1 MCGILGAYG
10 SAAARLSPTDIAAAL
25 ACIAHRGPDGEGV
38 AAGRGRDVAAY
49 AGRDTPTA
57 LGLPPLAE
65 LSASPRDVVLGHRR
79 LSIIDLSLG
88 GHQPMRSHDGRYWL
102 AFNGEIYNYRELRE
116 TLRAGGRTFRTD
128 SDTEVLLA
136 VLESWGVPGIDRLE
150 GMFAAAVYDTTD
162 GSLLLTR
169 DRFGIKPL
177 YVARRDAGCAFA
189 SQLDA
194 LRRLEPARPVVV
206 DAANAAAYLALG
218 LSDTGRGSFVRD
230 VEEVPPGVAL
240 RFRGATV
247 QEERWRPTPSAPV
260 VAPERGARRTAVRD
274 ALLRSVE
281 LHLRADV
288 PLGVCLSG
296 GLDSSLLLSLVSE
309 VLGASATIRT
319 FSFVTPDSA
328 ESEEP
333 FVDLV
338 SARFRTDSHKC
349 RVDFAGLLAP
359 DGGLRSLLRRMD
371 LPVLSTSVVAQ
382 HFVYA
387 LAREQ
392 GVTVVLDGQGSDE
405 LFGGYAD
412 YASVQC
418 AGLVRAGRLADAAA
432 LARALVASGEGR
444 RVGAALPLL
453 LPAFARHAAAAPG
466 VRRRA
471 PWLRD
476 PRLLAGGLDD
486 YVETHTPDLRATLA
500 HARRVAPLPSL
511 VRFADRNSMLASVES
526 RVPFLSAL
534 VETAV
539 AGLASEDLV
548 ARDGTRKAILREV
561 ARGLVPDAVIDR
573 PKVGF
578 SAPRASW
585 VAPVLGWQ
593 PVVQRFADGAGRSLL
608 DGAAIPAVFADA
620 HRGDARA
627 QDAAWRLLNF
637 ALWVEETG
645 AQVTAHTTP
654 SSIA

>member
-10 SAAARLSPTDIAAAL
+10 PSADRLRPSDIAAAL
-25 ACIAHRGPDGEGV
+25 ACIVHRGPDGEGV
-38 AAGRGRDVAAY
+38 VAGRGRAVSAY
-49 AGRDTPTA
+49 AGRDTPVA
-57 LGLPPLAE
+57 LGLPPLESLAGTSRE
-65 LSASPRDVVLGHRR
+65 VVLGHRR
-79 LSIIDLSLG
+79 LSVIDLSLG

-102 AFNGEIYNYRELRE
+102 AFNGEIYNYRELRD
-116 TLRAGGRTFRTD
+116 TLRAQGRRFHTD
-128 SDTEVLLA
+128 SDTEVLLC
-136 VLESWGVPGIDRLE
+136 VLESWGIPGIARLE

-162 GSLLLTR
+162 GSLLLLR

-177 YVARRDAGCAFA
+177 YVARREEGCVFA

-194 LRRLEPARPVVV
+194 LRRLEPERPLVV

-240 RFRGATV
+240 CFRGSSV
-247 QEERWRPTPSAPV
+247 QRARWRPAPSAAFV
-260 VAPERGARRTAVRD
+260 TSNRGASRQHVRD

-288 PLGVCLSG
+288 PIGVCLSG
-296 GLDSSLLLSLVSE
+296 GLDSSLLLALVRE
-309 VLGASATIRT
+309 VLGGSAAIRT
-319 FSFVTPDSA
+319 FSFVTPDSI

-338 SARFRTDSHKC
+338 STLFRTEAHKC
-349 RVDFAGLLAP
+349 QVDFAALLSP

-382 HFVYA
+382 HSVYA
-387 LAREQ
+387 LARDQ

-405 LFGGYAD
+405 LFGGYAN

-418 AGLVRAGRLADAAA
+418 AGLLRIGRIADSVA
-432 LARALVASGEGR
+432 LARALVQKGEGH
-444 RVGAALPLL
+444 RVAAAVPLL
-453 LPAFARHAAAAPG
+453 LPAFARRAAAAAF
-466 VRRRA
+466 VRRRV

-476 PRLLAGGLDD
+476 PRLLAGGLYD
-486 YVETHTPDLRATLA
+486 YSETHTPNLRATLEK
-500 HARRVAPLPSL
+500 ARRIAPLPSL
-511 VRFADRNSMLASVES
+511 LRFADRNSMLASVES
-526 RVPFLSAL
+526 RVPFLSGL
-534 VETAV
+534 VEASV
-539 AGLASEDLV
+539 AGLAPDDLV

-561 ARGLVPDAVIDR
+561 ARGIVPDAVIDR

-585 VAPVLGWQ
+585 VAPVLRWQ
-593 PVVQRFADGAGRSLL
+593 SVVQRFADGAGRPIL
-608 DGAAIPAVFADA
+608 DGAAIPAVFAAA

-627 QDAAWRLLNF
+627 QDATWRLLNF

-645 AQVTAHTTP
+645 VQVTGSAMP
-654 SSIA
+654 SSTA